1 MASVGTR
8 YLASATVDAEGKLVS
23 ADEVLARLQHACGG
37 AIGTRLAIPE
47 LLALVEKAQRFGLRL
62 ARQFEAVDGENRI
75 TAWVEITPDAEGSD
89 EGRGCSI
96 DVVSWNT
103 EPLPP
108 ENEIET
114 ARRRVE
120 INRHLADCTA
130 RLDSNQRLLSV
141 DTEASDLGEF
151 AATALA
157 NVGKP
162 WTDFVRLPGNTHQQ
176 PLHWRLLDG
185 AKCEIDGSSRQWTAH
200 LEPLGQPQPGS
211 AGFVLYL
218 TAESPLSGSPVEDQ
232 DEQGEGPSF
241 GRDLTPVLRQPI
253 NRIIANAETIRT
265 KLAGPLADEYSS
277 YAADIA
283 TAAQHLLA
291 LIDDLSDL
299 EVVESDDF
307 ATAPDR
313 IELAD
318 VARRACGIL
327 GVRAREKGITLVAP
341 PEGESQLAIAEFR
354 RVLQILLNLVGNAI
368 RYSPEDS
375 QVWIR
380 LDRIGNRALITVAD
394 QGHGLEP
401 EQQERVFEKFERLGR
416 SGDGGSGLGLYISR
430 RIARAMD
437 GDLTVESAKGQGAR
451 FTLSVPAADDLRKE
465 PRGGPKMPEF
475 RDDD

>member
-8 YLASATVDAEGKLVS
+8 YIAHARSDAEGRLTE
-23 ADEVLARLQHACGG
+23 ADELVARLQQACGG
-37 AIGTRLAIPE
+37 ALGSRIAIPE
-47 LLALVEKAQRFGLRL
+47 LLALVEKAQGYGLRL
-62 ARQFEAVDGENRI
+62 ARQFEAVDGDNRI
-75 TAWVEITPDAEGSD
+75 TAWVEIAPVTGENGESEG
-89 EGRGCSI
+89 CTI

-103 EPLPP
+103 EVLPP
-108 ENEIET
+108 ENEIEA

-141 DTEASDLGEF
+141 ETEAGDLAQF
-151 AATALA
+151 AERALA

-162 WTDFVRLPGNTHQQ
+162 WTDFVQLPGNTHQQ

-185 AKCEIDGSSRQWTAH
+185 AKCSIEGSARDWTAH

-218 TAESPLSGSPVEDQ
+218 TADKPLSGAFVEEEDANG
-232 DEQGEGPSF
+232 DGPSF

-327 GVRAREKGITLVAP
+327 GVRAREKGITLVSP

-368 RYSPEDS
+368 RYSPDDS

-394 QGHGLEP
+394 QGHGLE
-401 EQQERVFEKFERLGR
+401 EDQQVKVFEKFERLGR

-437 GDLTVESAKGQGAR
+437 GDLTVESAPGQGAR
-451 FTLSVPAADDLRKE
+451 FTLSVPAADDMRKE
-465 PRGGPKMPEF
+465 PRG
-475 RDDD
+475 DD